1 MADEVAI
8 VGMACRVPGAES
20 VAEYWRLLRDGVDAT
35 GAGTPRDRRLA
46 RVRRFDAAFFGIA
59 PHEADSMDPQ
69 QRLTLE
75 LSWQALEDAGI
86 APAVLR
92 GSAAGVFIGVC
103 ASDYLALLDD
113 SKRAMPQHA
122 MTGLHRSVIAN
133 RVSHHL
139 DWHGPSLTIDAGQ
152 ASSLAAIHLACASV
166 RSGESRLAVA
176 GGVQLNPSE
185 QSARIAEGF
194 GGLSDAG
201 RVRTFDAAAD
211 GYVRGEGAAFV
222 VLKRLAAARADG
234 DRVYA
239 VIRGSAVNHDGTGV
253 GLVVPN
259 ARAQAEVLR
268 AAHRRAGIEPA
279 AVQYVE
285 LHGTGTR
292 VGDPIEAEALGL
304 VFGADRTGRPAL
316 RVGST
321 KTNIGHLEGAAGAI
335 GVVKTALAVSHGVLP
350 ASLHFENPNPAIPF
364 DELPVEVQ
372 TAPTPWPDTGAERI
386 AGVSSFSVGGTN
398 CHVVLAEPPAALA
411 RNRESGPV
419 ASARMLPWVLSA
431 RGDRAL
437 RAQAHR
443 LVEQLAENA
452 SRPEDLAYSL
462 VATREAMEYRAIV
475 LADSV
480 ATAGPLLRE
489 VADGTRTGVVD
500 RIVFELAEDPSG
512 AARLAA
518 RLLARS
524 ALFREQLAARAAAVE
539 PVLGRSVLY
548 DVLAGEPESVSRP
561 VHFTILAALVEFWRG
576 HGIDPAGFRAAGSV
590 SLLVAAVAAGAL
602 SLREAVGL
610 ASRDDARLETLA
622 EPRIPVFVTGRP
634 TESPS
639 AADGH
644 GPRDLPADGVTAES
658 PRAPADFASAEAGGP
673 REDGSTADTVLHAHA
688 PTEAGNIAA
697 SLSASEIAELLRAPA
712 ALASIEPRDLPA
724 GMIAMDTAFGGGSP
738 EFVDLPLYAFQGEDH
753 WWSATEDG
761 AVQKDSPRP
770 RTAAELRDAVRT
782 EIAAILGDETAD
794 PTSTFRDLGFGSLL
808 AVELRNR
815 LSALTGLRLPTT
827 VVFDHPTPDLL
838 AAHLVALSA
847 GTPVDEPVPAAPA
860 PSDEP
865 IAIVAM
871 ACRYPGGIRSP
882 EDLWRVVVDGVDAI
896 SPFPADRG
904 WDMAALADD
913 PAVVVREGGFLRDVD
928 QFDAAFFGIAPREAQ
943 AMDPQQRLLLECA
956 WEAFE
961 RAAMDPM
968 SLRGS
973 RTGVFIG
980 TIAQEYGP
988 RLPEAGE
995 STGLLFTG
1003 TTSSVASGR
1012 VAYVFGLEG
1021 PALTIDTACSS
1032 SLVALHQAALSLRSG
1047 ECGLALAGGVTVLP
1061 STGMVTEFSRL
1072 GALSTDGR
1080 CRAFAAGASG
1090 FGLAEGVGL
1099 LLLERLSDAQRLG
1112 HPVLAVL
1119 RGSAVNQDGASNGLT
1134 APNESAQRQVIA
1146 QALRSGGLTPAD
1158 VDAVEAHGTGTA
1170 LGDPIEAH
1178 ALLATYGRD
1187 RERPLLLGSLKSNIG
1202 HAQAAAGVGGVIKM
1216 VLALRHELLP
1226 KTLHAEQPTAHIDWA
1241 SAPMRLL
1248 TEPVPWPRRDRVRRA
1263 GVSSFGV
1270 SGTNAH
1276 VIVEQAPEEPAT
1288 VPVRPNEALPL
1299 LISAKTRQ
1307 ALRDRAQQLDATLAA
1322 DPGIDIAELAA
1333 SLAITRTHF
1342 PCRVTIP
1349 PGEPAAVRD
1358 ALRQLAA
1365 GETDPRLVSNA
1376 GRTVFVFPGQG
1387 SQWVGMGRA
1396 LLAASP
1402 VFARQLRLCA
1412 DALAPHLGCDVV
1424 EVLRR
1429 GDAADFER
1437 VEIIQPVLFAVMV
1450 SLARLWQ
1457 AYGVEPDAVV
1467 GHSQGE
1473 IAAAHIAGALS
1484 LADAAF
1490 ISAVRV
1496 RLLQDLAGTGTM
1508 ASVPL
1513 PADRVAQ
1520 RLAEYPDI
1528 YVACV
1533 NSPFQ
1538 TVVSGGMAVV
1548 REVVARWQDEGVEAK
1563 TIPVDYASHCPHID
1577 AMRDEL
1583 LAALRDVT
1591 PKAADIAFYSTVEAG
1606 VVDTTRLTA
1615 EYWCRNMR
1623 EPVRLADTVRALI
1636 AAGHDTFIEASP
1648 HSILTVALEQ
1658 TSGTTDIDA
1667 TVLPTLHREQGGLDD
1682 LYGALGQ
1689 AYLAGRSVD
1698 WATVRAD
1705 TAGRGGIVFVFPGQ
1719 GSQWVGMGRALLDS
1733 SPVFAHHL
1741 RACADALA
1749 AHVDFDVVEVLRRG
1763 DAADFGHAET
1773 IQPILFAVMVSLARL
1788 WQSYDVEPDAVVGH
1802 SQGEIAAA
1810 HISGAISLA
1819 DAAYICVA
1827 RAKTMEPLSG
1837 TGTMASVPLPVERTE
1852 PWLAEYPDL
1861 YVAGS
1866 NSPVQ
1871 TIVSGGR
1878 AAIAALIARLREA
1891 GISARPIAMDYA
1903 SHSPHVDVVRE
1914 DLLAALRDVTP
1925 EPSDIACYSS
1935 VRGAVIDTREL
1946 TAEYW
1951 WQNLREPVR
1960 WDATVRALIAAGH
1973 RVFVE
1978 VSPHPILTVAVE
1990 QIAETVP
1997 DAEIAALATVRRGRD
2012 GLDEFTASID
2022 RVLGGTGRMLGVPRI
2037 TLPTYP
2043 FQRER
2048 FWLTGQ
2054 HRRRRGHPVLDTRT
2068 DLAGRDEIVFGG
2080 TLGLDT
2086 HPWLA
2091 DHVVEGM
2098 VLLPGT
2104 LFLTAAAHAAQAIG
2118 YRVVDELTL
2127 QTPAFVPEQGGLE
2140 LQLVVGAPDAD
2151 GRRQLTVHSRRSA
2164 SSDWQAHA
2172 TGALAPGE
2180 PVAVERIAWP
2190 TAGEP
2195 VTADEIYDRLTD
2207 LGYEYGP
2214 AFQGI
2219 QAAWRANDSIY
2230 LSLSLPEDIETRGY
2244 DVHPALLDA
2253 ALQMAAF
2260 DGATAAGRVVLPFAW
2275 HGVRVAEAPSS
2286 TLRARLTFT
2295 SDQTMSAVLWD
2306 ENGNPVVTAEKLT
2319 LRPLPAPAADASE
2332 VLRQCLFRIGW
2343 EPLAASGIPLREKD
2357 TWAVLGDPAALA
2369 SDLDGIRA
2377 AADLAGLAES
2387 VPQVVFVPLIAAGIE
2402 PAATTSAAV
2411 PGNESAAVP
2420 AAVAGDGSA
2429 AVVPADGPEHGLA
2442 GVVSAAGPGNGSAAV
2457 VAAAISAD
2465 GSAAVPAADA
2475 GDGSPADVPA
2485 ADIGDG
2491 LSTVPAIP
2499 GTDTAA
2505 VVPVADTG
2513 DGSPTAPTPTPG
2525 NDTAAA
2531 VPAAVTAAV
2540 HAALGLVQAWLA
2552 DRRFARSRLVFVTR
2566 AAVGIETDSG
2576 PMDLV
2581 NAPIWGLLRSAQSE
2595 HPDRFVLLDVD
2606 DTASVDLFARALD
2619 SGEPELV
2626 LRENRLLAPRLTRYQ
2641 PTASTVPFDA
2651 ESRVL
2656 ITGGLGAIGTLV
2668 AKHLVRRHGVR
2679 RLILVGRGGPDS
2691 PHSAAVVAELA
2702 GLGAA
2707 AEVRACDAADRDALA
2722 ELLAEVCADGPLDA
2736 VVHAAGVLR
2745 DATVQLMTPEQVDI
2759 ALRPKVA
2766 AAWNLHELT
2775 KELPLRA
2782 FLVFSSIAA
2791 TLGNAGQANYAAG
2804 NAFLDAIAQQRTRL
2818 GLPGKSCIWGL
2829 WSLPDGMAAGL
2840 GDVDLRRLARAGV
2853 LPITADDGM
2862 ELFDAVTGADLAAV
2876 VAARFDTQALRGLR
2890 SVRPVLSGLIRR
2902 PARRA
2907 GADTPD
2913 DSSAWVR
2920 RMRAMPA
2927 AERAAAALRS
2937 VLAEVGVVAGGGSV
2951 DAGMTFRDLGFGSL
2965 MAVELRNRLVA
2976 ATGLRLSS
2984 TTVFDHPTPILLS
2997 EHLAALVGTATEA
3010 EPVRAPAAV
3019 TAPERDPIAIVGMA
3033 CRYPGGVESPEGL
3046 WQLAADGVDAVGAF
3060 PADRGW
3066 DLAALFDRGIGTSY
3080 AREGGFVSGVD
3091 LFDAA
3096 FFGVSPREAA
3106 AMDPQ
3111 QRLLLETV
3119 WEVLERAGI
3128 VPETLRG
3135 SETGVFIGAS
3145 SIDYGPRLHQPTPES
3160 AGYLLTG
3167 TAASVLSG
3175 RVAYSLGLEGPAI
3188 TVDTACSSS
3197 LVALHLAARSLR
3209 SGECSLAIAGGVTVL
3224 STPGIFAE
3232 FSRQQGL
3239 SADGRCRAFSADA
3252 NGTGAAEGV
3261 GVLLVERLSDARR
3274 LGHPVLAVLRGSAV
3288 NQDGASNGLT
3298 APNGLAQ
3305 RRVIEQALRSAG
3317 LTPDEV
3323 DAVEAH
3329 GTGTRLGD
3337 PIEAQA
3343 VLATYGRNRE
3353 RPLWL
3358 GSLKSN
3364 IGHAQA
3370 AAGVGGVI
3378 KMVQALRHE
3387 LLPRTLHVSE
3397 PTPHV
3402 DWAAAP
3408 VRLLTEPVPWP
3419 RDTRVRRAAV
3429 SSFGISGTNAHVIVE
3444 QAPDPVDDARPEH
3457 GPVVPLPLLLSAK
3470 TEPALRDQARRLHT
3484 LLTERPELELADVAT
3499 TLATARTHFAHRAA
3513 VTASDRPGMLE
3524 SLAAL
3529 ADSGT
3534 AAPRETSGAGV
3545 TFLFA
3550 GQGTQRPGMGA
3561 ELYQQFPAF
3570 AEAFDRVCAAFAS
3583 HLTRPLPDIV
3593 FARPDSPEAELL
3605 RDTAYAQPALFAY
3618 EVALYRLVHSWG
3630 LRPDTVLGHSLGE
3643 LVAAH
3648 IAGVLTLDDAAT
3660 LVAARG
3666 RLMGSVSEPG
3676 AMVSVQAGIGAVQR
3690 ALAGAGDRAG
3700 IAAVNGDRSIV
3711 VSGAADVVGAV
3722 ADRLAAQGV
3731 KTTALE
3737 VRSAFHSPLMDAV
3750 RAEFGGIAA
3759 ELTYHQPELRMIST
3773 VTGRVVGGTEPL
3785 DARYWVQQLREPV
3798 LFAAGLRAAESA
3810 GAGNFVEIGP
3820 DGTLSGLV
3828 RAAAN
3833 GSVYTLP
3840 SGSAGYHPPLTA
3852 HGVVPLQRR
3861 DRPEALT
3868 LMGALGAAHVAGID
3882 IDWPRVVAPWGGR
3895 RIPLP
3900 TYAFQR
3906 RRYWLTPATAPAVR
3920 GRLGHP
3926 ILGAG
3931 VPDADRTV
3939 WSGSI
3944 ALAEHPWLA
3953 AHVVGGRTILPAP
3966 VHLEL
3971 AHRAAVEAGYAGV
3984 AELTVERQLPVP
3996 STGGVD
4002 VRVVLEPD
4010 SNSLVVYAK
4019 SDEDADWVRYA
4030 GGAPTTETAA
4040 LGETSETQPMRSGY
4054 EPETQ
4059 NAHPPIDRDEIY
4071 RRLAEV
4077 GLNYGPEL
4085 RGLTA
4090 LRLPDRTSRDANEI
4104 RAEAELL
4111 PPLPT
4116 EAQSYDLHPALL
4128 DTVTQ
4133 AIAAA
4138 AAIGGDP
4145 VRIPVAWKGY
4155 RVYRPGVSHVTV
4167 RIVRR
4172 GDDDYRVD
4180 LRDRA
4185 GAPAAAID
4193 SVTVRATATPS
4204 ERAELRR
4211 YSWTPIFDDGS
4222 MRDTP
4227 RVAVLTKRA
4236 GAAVDRLGECLRA
4249 DIHADVIGLLTALG
4263 AAGRGTP
4270 DCVVLPYADGDLRTV
4285 LTEVREQIQQVCAAT
4300 ELARC
4305 RIVVLTRGALSV
4317 DAEPRAVD
4325 PVARA
4330 VWGMVRAL
4338 RPDAEQP
4345 LCLVDEDGSDAAAAV
4360 LGRALLGD
4368 ESRLAV
4374 RGGRMYRADL
4384 VEEPTPA
4391 LELPPDPF
4399 WRLNYAAVGAPDDIT
4414 VVVAP
4419 RSNRPLVR
4427 HEVRV
4432 ALHTAGVNFRDVLM
4446 NLGVVSPRAGTPED
4460 STVQNAEGAGV
4471 VLEVGPGVDRLR
4483 PGDRVMGLFDEMSP
4497 VAIGDHRLL
4506 ARVPDGWSL
4515 ADAASV
4521 PVAFLTAYYGLSR
4534 LGQVR
4539 AGERVLIHTATG
4551 AVGMAAIQVARQLG
4565 AEVFATASPG
4575 KWPTLRALGIPDDHI
4590 ASSRDASFEERFR
4603 ANAPGRPD
4611 MDVVLNS
4618 LAGPLTDASLRL
4630 LTPPPGAR
4638 AGRFLDMGKTDPRD
4652 PAAVADGYSGVAY
4665 SRFDIRD
4672 PGPDGVRDLLDELIE
4687 LFEAGCLTPIPT
4699 TVSHVTEAR
4708 QAFRT
4713 MAEARHLGKV
4723 VLRLRDWPTDRAV
4736 LLTGGMTASIARH
4749 MVGAHGVRLL
4759 VFVDGPGK
4767 QPDADLIRELGQLG
4781 AEIATRTADLGDR
4794 AAVAALLDELDRS
4807 GIRLGAIVHAA
4818 VTPTAP
4824 TDLDGILD
4832 ATAHPAAHLHE
4843 LTKQLDLSAFVLLAE
4858 PAATPEHAAANA
4870 YLDGLAETRAAAA
4883 LPGLSIT
4890 VRPLDITPPWLRL
4903 FDRAVALGSGTVVV
4917 APPGDGPAPAAVPE
4931 TGAAAANLLRLI
4943 CTATAEVLALAPTE
4957 VVAPDAHFRELGLTS
4972 LGAIEL
4978 RDRVSEA
4985 TGVPLPP
4992 TLVFDYPTPNDLV
5005 EYLGTQS
5012 FTRGS

>member
-8 VGMACRVPGAES
+8 VGMSCRVPGAES

-113 SKRAMPQHA
+113 SKQAVPQHA

-139 DWHGPSLTIDAGQ
+139 DWHGPSLTVDAGQ

-222 VLKRLAAARADG
+222 VLKRLAEARADG

-304 VFGADRTGRPAL
+304 VFGAGRTGRPAL

-335 GVVKTALAVSHGVLP
+335 GLVKTALAVSHGVLP

-372 TAPTPWPDTGAERI
+372 TAQTPWPDAGAERI

-411 RNRESGPV
+411 RNRESGPA

-431 RGDRAL
+431 RDDRAL
-437 RAQAHR
+437 RAQARR
-443 LVEQLAENA
+443 LAEQLAENG
-452 SRPEDLAYSL
+452 SRPADLAYSL
-462 VATREAMEYRAIV
+462 AATREAMEYRAIV

-500 RIVFELAEDPSG
+500 RIVFELAENPSG

-518 RLLARS
+518 RLLVRS
-524 ALFREQLAARAAAVE
+524 ALFREQLAAVD
-539 PVLGRSVLY
+539 PFFGRSVVDDL
-548 DVLAGEPESVSRP
+548 LAGEPESISRP
-561 VHFTILAALVEFWRG
+561 VHFAILSALVEFWRR
-576 HGIDPAGFRAAGSV
+576 HGIDPAGLRAAGPV
-590 SLLVAAVAAGAL
+590 SLLAAAVAAGAL
-602 SLREAVGL
+602 PLREAAGI
-610 ASRDDARLETLA
+610 ASRADAQPETIA
-622 EPRIPVFVTGRP
+622 EPRIPVFVAGP

-639 AADGH
+639 ASDD
-644 GPRDLPADGVTAES
+644 PRCLPADGNAAES
-658 PRAPADFASAEAGGP
+658 SCAPADFASAEVGGP
-673 REDGSTADTVLHAHA
+673 HRSTADTGELPHA
-688 PTEAGNIAA
+688 PASTEAGNIAA
-697 SLSASEIAELLRAPA
+697 SLSASDIAELLCAPDA
-712 ALASIEPRDLPA
+712 FASIAPRDLPV
-724 GMIAMDTAFGGGSP
+724 GMVAMDTAFGGGSP
-738 EFVDLPLYAFQGEDH
+738 EFVDLPLYAFQGDDH
-753 WWSATEDG
+753 WWSSTEEV
-761 AVQKDSPRP
+761 AAQENSPRP
-770 RTAAELRDAVRT
+770 RTAGELRDAVRA
-782 EIAAILGDETAD
+782 EIAAVLGDETAD

-847 GTPVDEPVPAAPA
+847 GTPVDEPVPVVSAHG
-860 PSDEP
+860 DEP

-956 WEAFE
+956 WETFE

-1072 GALSTDGR
+1072 GALSADGR

-1099 LLLERLSDAQRLG
+1099 LLLERLSDARRLG

-1276 VIVEQAPEEPAT
+1276 VIVEQAPEEPPS
-1288 VPVRPNEALPL
+1288 VPVRTDVALPL

-1365 GETDPRLVSNA
+1365 GETDPRVVSNA

-1402 VFARQLRLCA
+1402 VFARQLRRCA
-1412 DALAPHLGCDVV
+1412 DALAPHLDCDVV

-1484 LADAAF
+1484 LADAAY

-1623 EPVRLADTVRALI
+1623 EPVRLAETARALI

-1648 HSILTVALEQ
+1648 HPILTVALEQ

-1667 TVLPTLHREQGGLDD
+1667 TVLPTLHREQGGVAD

-1689 AYLAGRSVD
+1689 AHLAGRSVD
-1698 WATVRAD
+1698 WAAVRAD

-1788 WQSYDVEPDAVVGH
+1788 WQAYGVEPDAVVGH

-1810 HISGAISLA
+1810 HIAGALSLA

-1827 RAKTMEPLSG
+1827 RATTMEPLSG

-1852 PWLAEYPDL
+1852 PWLADYPDL
-1861 YVAGS
+1861 YVAGA

-1891 GISARPIAMDYA
+1891 GITAKPIAMDYA

-1914 DLLAALRDVTP
+1914 DLLTALRDVTP

-2022 RVLGGTGRMLGVPRI
+2022 QVLGGTDRTLGVPRI
-2037 TLPTYP
+2037 ALPTYP

-2086 HPWLA
+2086 HPWLT

-2164 SSDWQAHA
+2164 RADASWQAHA

-2180 PVAVERIAWP
+2180 PVAVERITWP
-2190 TAGEP
+2190 PAGEP

-2219 QAAWRANDSIY
+2219 QAAWRVNDSIY
-2230 LSLSLPEDIETRGY
+2230 LSLSLPENIETRGY

-2253 ALQMAAF
+2253 ALQMAAL

-2275 HGVRVAEAPSS
+2275 HGVRVGEAPSS

-2306 ENGNPVVTAEKLT
+2306 EEGNPVVTADKLT
-2319 LRPLPAPAADASE
+2319 LRPLPAAAADASE
-2332 VLRQCLFRIGW
+2332 VVRQCLFRVGW
-2343 EPLAASGIPLREKD
+2343 EPLAASGIPLRQTD

-2369 SDLDGIRA
+2369 PDLDGIRVA
-2377 AADLAGLAES
+2377 TDLAQLAES
-2387 VPQVVFVPLIAAGIE
+2387 VPQVIFVPLIAAGID
-2402 PAATTSAAV
+2402 PAATI
-2411 PGNESAAVP
+2411 P
-2420 AAVAGDGSA
+2420 AAVS
-2429 AVVPADGPEHGLA
+2429 
-2442 GVVSAAGPGNGSAAV
+2442 
-2457 VAAAISAD
+2457 
-2465 GSAAVPAADA
+2465 
-2475 GDGSPADVPA
+2475 
-2485 ADIGDG
+2485 
-2491 LSTVPAIP
+2491 
-2499 GTDTAA
+2499 
-2505 VVPVADTG
+2505 
-2513 DGSPTAPTPTPG
+2513 
-2525 NDTAAA
+2525 
-2531 VPAAVTAAV
+2531 AAV
-2540 HAALGLVQAWLA
+2540 HAVLGLVQAWLA

-2566 AAVGIETDSG
+2566 AAVGTETDTG

-2606 DTASVDLFARALD
+2606 DTASADLIARALG
-2619 SGEPELV
+2619 SGEPELA

-2641 PTASTVPFDA
+2641 PTAPAVPFDA

-2679 RLILVGRGGPDS
+2679 RMILVGRGGSDS
-2691 PHSAAVVAELA
+2691 PHAAAVVAELA
-2702 GLGAA
+2702 GLGAT
-2707 AEVRACDAADRDALA
+2707 AEVHACDAADRDALA
-2722 ELLAEVCADGPLDA
+2722 ALLAEVCADGPLDA

-2862 ELFDAVTGADLAAV
+2862 ELFDAVAGADLPAV

-2890 SVRPVLSGLIRR
+2890 AVRPLLSGLIRR

-2907 GADTPD
+2907 AADTPD

-2920 RMRAMPA
+2920 RMRALPA

-2997 EHLAALVGTATEA
+2997 EHLAALVGAAEA

-3033 CRYPGGVESPEGL
+3033 CRYPGGVESPERL
-3046 WQLAADGVDAVGAF
+3046 WQLAADGVDAIGAF

-3135 SETGVFIGAS
+3135 TETGVFIGAS

-3209 SGECSLAIAGGVTVL
+3209 SGECSLAVAGGVTVL

-3343 VLATYGRNRE
+3343 VLATYGRDRE

-3444 QAPDPVDDARPEH
+3444 QAPDPVDDAPPER

-3484 LLTERPELELADVAT
+3484 LLTERPELELADAAT

-3513 VTASDRPGMLE
+3513 VTAADRSGMLE

-3534 AAPRETSGAGV
+3534 AAPRETSAAGV

-3570 AEAFDRVCAAFAS
+3570 AEAFDRVCAAFAP

-3676 AMVSVQAGIGAVQR
+3676 AMVSVHAGIGAVQR
-3690 ALAGAGDRAG
+3690 VLAGAGDRAG

-3906 RRYWLTPATAPAVR
+3906 RRYWLAPATAPAVR

-3984 AELTVERQLPVP
+3984 AELTVERQLPIP
-3996 STGGVD
+3996 ATGGVD
-4002 VRVVLEPD
+4002 VRVVLEAD
-4010 SNSLVVYAK
+4010 SNSLVVYGK
-4019 SDEDADWVRYA
+4019 SDGDADWVRYA
-4030 GGAPTTETAA
+4030 GGAPATEAAVPGENSEPQTMGPGQQAVFEAETEPPTYAQPQAMPETNPQPRLGAEPETETA
-4040 LGETSETQPMRSGY
+4040 PD
-4054 EPETQ
+4054 PETTS
-4059 NAHPPIDRDEIY
+4059 PPIDRDEIY

-4090 LRLPDRTSRDANEI
+4090 LRLPNRTSRAANEI

-4111 PPLPT
+4111 APLPT

-4128 DTVTQ
+4128 DTVMQ
-4133 AIAAA
+4133 AIAVAA
-4138 AAIGGDP
+4138 AVDGGP
-4145 VRIPVAWKGY
+4145 MRIPVAWKGY
-4155 RVYRPGVSHVTV
+4155 RVYRPGVSHVGV

-4172 GDDDYRVD
+4172 GDDDYRVE

-4185 GAPAAAID
+4185 GAPVAAID

-4211 YSWTPIFDDGS
+4211 YSWTPVFDDGS
-4222 MRDTP
+4222 VRDTP

-4270 DCVVLPYADGDLRTV
+4270 ECVVLPYADGDLRTV

-4338 RPDAEQP
+4338 RPAAEQP
-4345 LCLVDEDGSDAAAAV
+4345 LFLIDEDGSDAAAAV
-4360 LGRALLGD
+4360 LDRALLGD

-4384 VEEPTPA
+4384 VEQSAPA

-4539 AGERVLIHTATG
+4539 PGERVLIHTATG

-4603 ANAPGRPD
+4603 ADTPGRPD
-4611 MDVVLNS
+4611 IDAVLNS

-4652 PAAVADGYSGVAY
+4652 PAAVADEYSGVAY

-4672 PGPDGVRDLLDELIE
+4672 PGPDGVRGLLDELIE
-4687 LFEAGCLTPIPT
+4687 LFEAGSLTPIPT

-4736 LLTGGMTASIARH
+4736 LLTGGMTAAIARH
-4749 MVGAHGVRLL
+4749 LVGAHGVRSL
-4759 VFVDGPGK
+4759 VFVDGPG
-4767 QPDADLIRELGQLG
+4767 QQSDADLVRELGQLG

-4794 AAVAALLDELDRS
+4794 TAVAALLDELDRS

-4824 TDLDGILD
+4824 TDLDRILD

-4870 YLDGLAETRAAAA
+4870 YLDGLAEARAAAA

-4890 VRPLDITPPWLRL
+4890 VRPLEITPQWLRL

-4917 APPGDGPAPAAVPE
+4917 ASPGDSPAPAAVPE
-4931 TGAAAANLLRLI
+4931 TGAATANLLRLI

-5012 FTRGS
+5012 FTRGI